1 MKFMSQNIYLEMQST
16 TDELTP
22 QQLYHEVEMLTDA
35 LVIEDENFEPLTSS
49 EIRENVA
56 HLIRQR
62 FYVIEGG
69 LSG

>member
-1 MKFMSQNIYLEMQST
+1 MKFMSQNIYLEIPST

-35 LVIEDENFEPLTSS
+35 LVIEDKNFEPLTSS

-56 HLIRQR
+56 HLIRKR

>member
-1 MKFMSQNIYLEMQST
+1 MKFMSQNIYLEIPST
-16 TDELTP
+16 TVEFTP

-69 LSG
+69 LNG

>member
-1 MKFMSQNIYLEMQST
+1 MKFMSQNIYLEIQST

-35 LVIEDENFEPLTSS
+35 MVVENEDFEPLTSS

-69 LSG
+69 LNG

>member
-1 MKFMSQNIYLEMQST
+1 MNLNIYLETPST
-16 TDELTP
+16 TVEFTP
-22 QQLYHEVEMLTDA
+22 QQLYHEIEMLTDA
-35 LVIEDENFEPLTSS
+35 MVVEDPNFEPLTSS

-69 LSG
+69 LCG

>member
-1 MKFMSQNIYLEMQST
+1 MKFMSQNIYLEIPST

-35 LVIEDENFEPLTSS
+35 LVVENEDFEPLTSS

>member
-1 MKFMSQNIYLEMQST
+1 MSQNIYLEIQST

>member
-1 MKFMSQNIYLEMQST
+1 
-16 TDELTP
+16 LTP

-69 LSG
+69 LNG

>member
-1 MKFMSQNIYLEMQST
+1 MSQNIYLEIMPT

-35 LVIEDENFEPLTSS
+35 LVIEDKNFEPLTSS

-62 FYVIEGG
+62 FYVIQGG
-69 LSG
+69 LNG

>member
-1 MKFMSQNIYLEMQST
+1 MSQNIYLEIQST

-35 LVIEDENFEPLTSS
+35 LVVENEDFEPLTSS

>member
-1 MKFMSQNIYLEMQST
+1 MKFMSQNIYLEIPST
-16 TDELTP
+16 TVEFTP
-22 QQLYHEVEMLTDA
+22 EQLYHEVEMLTDA

-69 LSG
+69 LIG

>member
-1 MKFMSQNIYLEMQST
+1 MKFMSQNIYLEIQST

-35 LVIEDENFEPLTSS
+35 LVIEDKNFEPLTSS

-69 LSG
+69 LNG

>member
-1 MKFMSQNIYLEMQST
+1 MKFMSLNINQETPST
-16 TDELTP
+16 TVEFTP
-22 QQLYHEVEMLTDA
+22 QELYHEIEMLTDA
-35 LVIEDENFEPLTSS
+35 MVVEDPNFEPLTSS

>member
-1 MKFMSQNIYLEMQST
+1 
-16 TDELTP
+16 
-22 QQLYHEVEMLTDA
+22 MLTDA
-35 LVIEDENFEPLTSS
+35 IVVQDPNFDPLTSS

-56 HLIRQR
+56 HLLRQR

>member
-1 MKFMSQNIYLEMQST
+1 MKFMSQNIYLEIMPT

-35 LVIEDENFEPLTSS
+35 LVVEDENFEPLTSS

-62 FYVIEGG
+62 FYVIKGG
-69 LSG
+69 LHG

>member
-1 MKFMSQNIYLEMQST
+1 MPT

-35 LVIEDENFEPLTSS
+35 MVVENEDFEPLTSS

-56 HLIRQR
+56 QLIRQR

-69 LSG
+69 LNG

>member
-1 MKFMSQNIYLEMQST
+1 MKFMSQNIYLEIPST
-16 TDELTP
+16 TVEFTP
-22 QQLYHEVEMLTDA
+22 EQLYREIEMLTDA
-35 LVIEDENFEPLTSS
+35 MVVENADFQPLTSS

-56 HLIRQR
+56 LLLRQR

>member
-1 MKFMSQNIYLEMQST
+1 MNLNIYLETPST
-16 TDELTP
+16 TVEFTP
-22 QQLYHEVEMLTDA
+22 QQLYHEIEMLTDA
-35 LVIEDENFEPLTSS
+35 MVVEDPSFEPLTSS

>member
-1 MKFMSQNIYLEMQST
+1 MKFMSQNIYLEIQST

-35 LVIEDENFEPLTSS
+35 LVVENEDFEPLTSS

>member
-1 MKFMSQNIYLEMQST
+1 MPT

-35 LVIEDENFEPLTSS
+35 LVVEDENFEPLTSS

-56 HLIRQR
+56 QLVRQR

>member
-1 MKFMSQNIYLEMQST
+1 MSQNIYLEIPST

-35 LVIEDENFEPLTSS
+35 LVVENEDFEPLTSS

>member
-1 MKFMSQNIYLEMQST
+1 MSQNIYLEIQST

-35 LVIEDENFEPLTSS
+35 LVVENEDFEPLTSS

-56 HLIRQR
+56 QLIRQR

-69 LSG
+69 LNG

>member
-1 MKFMSQNIYLEMQST
+1 MKFMSQNIYLEIMPT

-22 QQLYHEVEMLTDA
+22 EQLYHEVEMLTDA
-35 LVIEDENFEPLTSS
+35 MVVENEDFEPLTSS

-69 LSG
+69 LNG

>member
-1 MKFMSQNIYLEMQST
+1 MKFMSQNIYLEIQST

-35 LVIEDENFEPLTSS
+35 LVVENEDFEPLTSS

-69 LSG
+69 LNG

>member
-1 MKFMSQNIYLEMQST
+1 MSQNIYLEIQST

-35 LVIEDENFEPLTSS
+35 LVVENEDFEPLTSS

-69 LSG
+69 LNG

>member
-1 MKFMSQNIYLEMQST
+1 MKFMSQNIYLEIQST

-35 LVIEDENFEPLTSS
+35 LVVENEDFEPLTSS

-56 HLIRQR
+56 QLIRQR

-69 LSG
+69 LNG

>member
-1 MKFMSQNIYLEMQST
+1 MSQNIYLEIQST

-35 LVIEDENFEPLTSS
+35 LVIEDKNFEPLTSS

-69 LSG
+69 LNG

>member
-1 MKFMSQNIYLEMQST
+1 MKFMSQNIYLEIQST

-69 LSG
+69 LNG

>member
-1 MKFMSQNIYLEMQST
+1 
-16 TDELTP
+16 
-22 QQLYHEVEMLTDA
+22 MLTDA
-35 LVIEDENFEPLTSS
+35 MVVEDADFQPLTSS

-56 HLIRQR
+56 QLIRQR

>member
-1 MKFMSQNIYLEMQST
+1 MSQNIYLEIQST

-69 LSG
+69 LNG

>member
-1 MKFMSQNIYLEMQST
+1 MKFMSLNINQETPST
-16 TDELTP
+16 TVEFTP
-22 QQLYHEVEMLTDA
+22 QELYHEIEMLTDA
-35 LVIEDENFEPLTSS
+35 MVVEDPNFEPLTSS

-69 LSG
+69 LNG

>member
-1 MKFMSQNIYLEMQST
+1 MPT

-22 QQLYHEVEMLTDA
+22 EQLYHEVEMLTDA
-35 LVIEDENFEPLTSS
+35 MVVENEDFEPLTSS

-56 HLIRQR
+56 QLIRQR

>member
-1 MKFMSQNIYLEMQST
+1 MKFMNLNIYLETPST
-16 TDELTP
+16 TVEFTP
-22 QQLYHEVEMLTDA
+22 QQLYHEIEMLTDA
-35 LVIEDENFEPLTSS
+35 MVVEDPNFEPLTSS

-69 LSG
+69 LCG

>member
-1 MKFMSQNIYLEMQST
+1 MSLNINQETPST
-16 TDELTP
+16 TVEFTP
-22 QQLYHEVEMLTDA
+22 QELYHEIEMLTDA
-35 LVIEDENFEPLTSS
+35 MVVEDPNFEPLTSS

-69 LSG
+69 LNG